1 MKEFNALGKII
12 KKGISFIS
20 DSVITLTNNERNNI
34 MKVISSLA
42 NRELLLKRTTKK
54 VISQEGGFCQFSQ
67 AINDGWFVNNKM
79 CTYTTS

>member
-1 MKEFNALGKII
+1 
-12 KKGISFIS
+12 
-20 DSVITLTNNERNNI
+20 

-79 CTYTTS
+79 CTYTIS